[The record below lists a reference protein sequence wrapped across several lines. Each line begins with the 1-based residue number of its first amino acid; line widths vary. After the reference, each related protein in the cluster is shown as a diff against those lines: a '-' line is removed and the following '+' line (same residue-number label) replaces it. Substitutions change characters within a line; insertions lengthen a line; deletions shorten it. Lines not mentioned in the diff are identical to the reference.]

1 MERRS
6 VFSERSNAA
15 QYANSDD
22 EEDGYDSPNVKRR
35 GASVDDFLKGSE
47 LGKQVSSLVFF
58 LCQLSGMKQ
67 VFLWSSAGYSEY
79 QLIIVVI
86 LVKLWVGRRMS
97 SYWSIMLFYGNWML
111 STMYLYV
118 VIPSSGLK
126 HWKQKKM
133 EQKCDSNVTFGLWAS
148 SVSCITLAYE
158 SILWGKKKGRG
169 KDFCVT

>member
-67 VFLWSSAGYSEY
+67 VFL
-79 QLIIVVI
+79 
-86 LVKLWVGRRMS
+86 
-97 SYWSIMLFYGNWML
+97 
-111 STMYLYV
+111 
-118 VIPSSGLK
+118 
-126 HWKQKKM
+126 
-133 EQKCDSNVTFGLWAS
+133 
-148 SVSCITLAYE
+148 
-158 SILWGKKKGRG
+158 
-169 KDFCVT
+169 